1 MKAMRGVALAAGFLV
16 AATGLEGQESHRL
29 GGSSVA
35 IYNLA
40 GEVEVVRGTG
50 SDVVVSLTRGG
61 GDAAELSVDVRQ
73 VRGRETLIVHY
84 PSDEIVYDRG
94 QRGSFNSTLRI
105 RDDGTWGG
113 GIDGGDR
120 VRVSSSGNGLEAHA
134 DLRVEVPDGR
144 AVAVFLAVG
153 EASARGLSADVEL
166 DLGSGAVEVSEV
178 RGDVLVDTG
187 SGGVRV
193 SGVEGELE
201 VDTGSGSI
209 LIDGVRGPALTV
221 DTGSGRVDVSDVE
234 ADIVEVDT
242 GSGSVDLLRVSA
254 EDVVVDTGSGS
265 VEVELLSAVDRVEI
279 DTGSGSITL
288 RVPTGVNA
296 EIEADSGSGGVD
308 VDIPLQLRT
317 QRRNYIRGTLGD
329 GRGRITLDTG
339 SGRIRVIGN

>member
-1 MKAMRGVALAAGFLV
+1 MKGMRGVALGVGFLI
-16 AATGLEGQESHRL
+16 AATGLEAQETHRL

-50 SDVVVSLTRGG
+50 SEVVVSLTRGG
-61 GDAAELSVDVRQ
+61 ADAQRLSVDVRE
-73 VRGRETLIVHY
+73 VRGRETLVVHY
-84 PSDEIVYDRG
+84 PADEIVYDRG
-94 QRGSFNSTLRI
+94 RRGSYNTTMRI

-113 GIDGGDR
+113 GISGGDR
-120 VRVSSSGNGLEAHA
+120 VRVSSSGSGLEAHA
-134 DLRVEVPDGR
+134 NLRVEVPNGR

-153 EASARGLSADVEL
+153 EATARGLNADVEL
-166 DLGSGAVEVSEV
+166 DIGSGAVEVADV
-178 RGDVLVDTG
+178 QGDVSVDTG
-187 SGGVRV
+187 SGGVQV
-193 SGVEGELE
+193 SGVQGELM

-209 LIDGVRGPALTV
+209 TIDGVRGPALSV

-234 ADIVEVDT
+234 AEVVEVDT

-254 EDVVVDTGSGS
+254 ADVMVDTGSGA
-265 VEVELLSAVDRVEI
+265 VEVEVLTAVDRVEI

-288 RVPTGVNA
+288 RVPSGVNA

-308 VDIPLQLRT
+308 LDIPMQLRT